1 MRQKSTDTSAFEF
14 SSALSTN
21 SVGSVNSP
29 SSSESGQPRPVTSTS
44 EAPTQSLRGI
54 LSNARFHCGNDVEF
68 ISIAESSKTAMPGD
82 LVVYRIGQDDPMRI
96 VADALSRGAA
106 GILTE
111 QLLPCPLPQCIV
123 GEMEL
128 AMAEI
133 NAALLNRPDQKLLTV
148 GVVGSAGKTTTS
160 LLMSNLFRAKNIRT
174 AYQTDLGSSDGV
186 VQTTQSEKMHSASN
200 LVEWMSDA
208 VDCESQVA
216 IVELSDEDLRRG
228 RYGCVGFDLL
238 VVTGSTIDS
247 QDFGPSALSC
257 ALETLNEEG
266 VVIAPA
272 DDTKAMRVIQDASVR
287 YVSYGVRSDADVTAK
302 MIDQSCGM
310 TTLLVTHDDTTA
322 VMETSLCGG
331 AMAGNQAAA
340 VTAGLLADFEL
351 PEIVSHLGNL
361 RSVPGR
367 GQTISRYGH
376 ATVIVDVAGSAD
388 RCAAAMRNARS
399 MKASGRLWCIAAIDD
414 QSDETTL
421 ARLGNLLERF
431 ADHAI
436 VTSTQGQKKSFL
448 KSSHAV
454 LDGVEKCA
462 AMRMVTDQT
471 KAIQWAMSNAKPADT
486 ILVMT
491 NESSTNA
498 HQDRCKIEA
507 IERLVEKTRDEQE
520 IARPMPTLKVF
531 G

>member
-1 MRQKSTDTSAFEF
+1 MRQKSTDTSALEF

-21 SVGSVNSP
+21 ATSQRG
-29 SSSESGQPRPVTSTS
+29 PVTSTS
-44 EAPTQSLRGI
+44 EATTQSLRDI
-54 LSNARFHCGNDVEF
+54 LSNARFHCGSDVEF
-68 ISIAESSKTAMPGD
+68 VSIAESSKTAMPGD

-96 VADALSRGAA
+96 VADALSRGAS

-123 GEMEL
+123 GEMDL

-133 NAALLNRPDQKLLTV
+133 TAALLNHPDQKLLTI

-160 LLMSNLFRAKNIRT
+160 LLISTLFRAKNIRT

-186 VQTTQSEKMHSASN
+186 VQTTQTEKMFSASPM
-200 LVEWMSDA
+200 VEWINDA
-208 VDCESQVA
+208 LDCESQVA
-216 IVELSDEDLRRG
+216 IVELSDEDLRHG

-272 DDTKAMRVIQDASVR
+272 DDTKAMRVIEDASVR
-287 YVSYGVRSDADVTAK
+287 YVSYGVRSSADVTAK
-302 MIDQSCGM
+302 IIDQSCGM
-310 TTLLVTHDDTTA
+310 TTLLVTHDDSTA

-331 AMAGNQAAA
+331 AMAANHAAA
-340 VTAGLLADFEL
+340 VAVGLLADFEL
-351 PEIVSHLGNL
+351 PEITSHLGNL

-367 GQTISRYGH
+367 GQTLSRYGH
-376 ATVIVDVAGSAD
+376 ATVIIDVAGSAD
-388 RCAAAMRNARS
+388 RCAAAMRTARS

-414 QSDETTL
+414 QDEQTTL

-436 VTSTQGQKKSFL
+436 VTSVPGKKKTFL
-448 KSSHAV
+448 ASSHAV

-462 AMRMVTDQT
+462 ALRMVTDQT
-471 KAIQWAMSNAKPADT
+471 KAIQWAMSNAKSADT

-491 NESSTNA
+491 NQSTTNA
-498 HQDRCKIEA
+498 HQDRSEIEV
-507 IERLVEKTRDEQE
+507 IEMLVEKTRDEQE